1 MLHRLAFASFL
12 SQLSMLLHGTG
23 VRGGLG
29 VNAFRQLHLNIK
41 SNLPPPFCS
50 SALAEHDEL
59 CQCAPGEG
67 KGADEAHWEAWEQA
81 GMVQGADLSMTCTF
95 SEDGGRERGQPETSP
110 RATHISA
117 FEQAVQAGL
126 Q

>member
-50 SALAEHDEL
+50 GAFAEHVMTNSVSARLERV
-59 CQCAPGEG
+59 
-67 KGADEAHWEAWEQA
+67 KEQMKLI
-81 GMVQGADLSMTCTF
+81 G
-95 SEDGGRERGQPETSP
+95 
-110 RATHISA
+110 
-117 FEQAVQAGL
+117 
-126 Q
+126 